1 MSALTCTH
9 RDHTIRASVME
20 HPGLPT
26 PWAGGCQ
33 ITDPHGNTSKRQTL
47 PVDYAFMDDLNKA
60 EHASIAHGKWLVDQ
74 KLDHG
79 RNWH

>member
-1 MSALTCTH
+1 MSVLTCTH

-33 ITDPHGNTSKRQTL
+33 ITDPAGHTSKRQTL
-47 PVDYAFMDDLNKA
+47 PVDYAFMDELDKA
-60 EHASIAHGKWLVDQ
+60 DMHTPGSS
-74 KLDHG
+74 
-79 RNWH
+79 